1 VSCILGHVWNSV
13 RLQTIQCFMIKLVV
27 SGIIVAYIN
36 SRIAEKGWKYKLI
49 NFGGKF
55 RFATSFI

>member
-1 VSCILGHVWNSV
+1 
-13 RLQTIQCFMIKLVV
+13 MIKLVV